1 MPLHVG
7 SGCLPATI
15 TNLRINC
22 IAQSATPPEMS
33 LWEKIKEFFCSTHQ
47 TEAQECIWTICHP
60 SVGTTREDV
69 VSRFEQLRMLVYA
82 GYEESIHSGRHGE
95 SHFCILDADNQEILS
110 VTLDDAGNYTV
121 NCQGHNETYRFTMDI
136 EQGEECTEHA
146 EGASGTLQVSPL
158 PDPAAPQTPAAY
170 DAVWSEWKRAAPA
183 EELRGRAATVQRI
196 CTCLNNGSRELNVG
210 ESGLTALPDCLPA
223 HITTLVIP
231 HNNYLTSL
239 PTLPSGLEVLT
250 VEDNQLTSLPPLPS
264 GLEVLTVED
273 NQLTSLPPLPSGL
286 EVLTVEDNQLTSLPP
301 LPSGLEVLTV
311 EDNQLTSLPPLPSGL
326 EVLTV
331 EDNQL
336 TSLPPLPSGL
346 EVLTV
351 EDNQLTSL
359 PPLPSGLEVLTVEDN
374 QLTSLPPLPSG
385 LEVLT
390 VEDNQ
395 LTSLPPL
402 PAGLVVLTVSGNQL
416 TSLPPLPA
424 GLQTLSVAGNQLTSL
439 PPLPAGLQMLL
450 VARNQLT
457 SLPPLPAG
465 LQMLLVARNQLT
477 SLPPLPPAGLQ
488 TLSVAGNQLTS
499 LPPLPAGL
507 QMLSVAGNQLT
518 RLPPLPAG
526 LRRLLVAGNQLT
538 SLPPLPAGL
547 QMLLVARN
555 QLTSLPPLPAGLQM
569 LSVSDNQLTSLP
581 LLPAGLEL
589 LTLERNPQLVRLP
602 PLPEGLQTLS
612 VDANPQL
619 TRLPAL
625 PSGLQRLY
633 ARNNQLTRLPES
645 ITGLSSEAS
654 VNLEGNPLSERTLQ
668 ALREITSAPG
678 YSGPRILFDMA
689 GASAP
694 REARALHLAAAG
706 WLVPARE
713 GEPAPADRWHMFG
726 QEDNAAAFSLFLD
739 RLSETENFMKDA
751 GFKAQIS
758 SWLVQLAEDE
768 ALRAKTFAMATEATA
783 SCQDRVTL
791 ALHQMKNVQLV
802 HDAEKGQYD
811 NNLAALVAT
820 GREMFRLEKLEQ
832 IAREKAGTLA
842 LADDVE
848 VYLAYQNKL
857 KKALGL
863 TSVTAE
869 MRFFGVSGVTVS
881 DLQAAELQVK
891 AAEKSELRE
900 WILQWGPL
908 HSVLERKAPERVNA
922 LREKQISDYE
932 ETYRMLSD
940 TELRP
945 FGLVGNTDAERTI
958 GARAME
964 SAKKTFLDGLRPL
977 VEEMLGSYLAP

>member
-7 SGCLPATI
+7 RGCLPATI

-158 PDPAAPQTPAAY
+158 PAPAAPQTPAEY
-170 DAVWSEWKRAAPA
+170 DAVWSEWKGAAPA

-210 ESGLTALPDCLPA
+210 ESGLTALPDRLPA

-239 PTLPSGLEVLT
+239 PT
-250 VEDNQLTSLPPLPS
+250 
-264 GLEVLTVED
+264 
-273 NQLTSLPPLPSGL
+273 
-286 EVLTVEDNQLTSLPP
+286 
-301 LPSGLEVLTV
+301 
-311 EDNQLTSLPPLPSGL
+311 
-326 EVLTV
+326 
-331 EDNQL
+331 
-336 TSLPPLPSGL
+336 
-346 EVLTV
+346 
-351 EDNQLTSL
+351 
-359 PPLPSGLEVLTVEDN
+359 LPSGLEVLTVEDN

-465 LQMLLVARNQLT
+465 LQML
-477 SLPPLPPAGLQ
+477 
-488 TLSVAGNQLTS
+488 
-499 LPPLPAGL
+499 
-507 QMLSVAGNQLT
+507 SVAGNQLT

-538 SLPPLPAGL
+538 S
-547 QMLLVARN
+547 
-555 QLTSLPPLPAGLQM
+555 
-569 LSVSDNQLTSLP
+569 
-581 LLPAGLEL
+581 
-589 LTLERNPQLVRLP
+589 LP

-654 VNLEGNPLSERTLQ
+654 VNLYGNPLSERTLQ
-668 ALREITSAPG
+668 ALRNITSAPG

-694 REARALHLAAAG
+694 REARALHLAAAD

-739 RLSETENFMKDA
+739 RLGETENCIKDA

-758 SWLVQLAEDE
+758 SWLVQLAGDE

-802 HDAEKGQYD
+802 HDAEKGEYD

-820 GREMFRLEKLEQ
+820 GREMFRLGKLEQ
-832 IAREKAGTLA
+832 IAREKVRTLA
-842 LADDVE
+842 LVDEIE
-848 VYLAYQNKL
+848 VWLAYQNKL
-857 KKALGL
+857 KKSLGL

-908 HSVLERKAPERVNA
+908 HSVLERKSPERVNA

>member
-69 VSRFEQLRMLVYA
+69 VSRFEQLRMLAYA

-121 NCQGHNETYRFTMDI
+121 NCQGHNETYRFTIDI

-158 PDPAAPQTPAAY
+158 PAPAAPQTPAEY
-170 DAVWSEWKRAAPA
+170 DAVWSEWKGAAPA

-210 ESGLTALPDCLPA
+210 ESGLTALPDRLPA

-239 PTLPSGLEVLT
+239 PT
-250 VEDNQLTSLPPLPS
+250 
-264 GLEVLTVED
+264 
-273 NQLTSLPPLPSGL
+273 
-286 EVLTVEDNQLTSLPP
+286 
-301 LPSGLEVLTV
+301 
-311 EDNQLTSLPPLPSGL
+311 
-326 EVLTV
+326 
-331 EDNQL
+331 
-336 TSLPPLPSGL
+336 
-346 EVLTV
+346 
-351 EDNQLTSL
+351 
-359 PPLPSGLEVLTVEDN
+359 LPSGLEVLTVEDN

-465 LQMLLVARNQLT
+465 LQML
-477 SLPPLPPAGLQ
+477 
-488 TLSVAGNQLTS
+488 
-499 LPPLPAGL
+499 
-507 QMLSVAGNQLT
+507 SVAGNQLT

-547 QMLLVARN
+547 QV
-555 QLTSLPPLPAGLQM
+555 

>member
-1 MPLHVG
+1 MPFHIG
-7 SGCLPATI
+7 SGCLPAI
-15 TNLRINC
+15 ISNRRIYR
-22 IAQSATPPEMS
+22 IAWSDTPPEMS
-33 LWEKIKEFFCSTHQ
+33 SWEKMKEFFCSTHQ
-47 TEAQECIWTICHP
+47 TEALECIWTICHP
-60 SVGTTREDV
+60 PAGTTREDV
-69 VSRFEQLRMLVYA
+69 VRRFERLRMLAYA

-210 ESGLTALPDCLPA
+210 ESGLTALPDCLPT

-250 VEDNQLTSLPPLPS
+250 VEDNQLTSLPPLPAE
-264 GLEVLTVED
+264 LEL
-273 NQLTSLPPLPSGL
+273 
-286 EVLTVEDNQLTSLPP
+286 
-301 LPSGLEVLTV
+301 
-311 EDNQLTSLPPLPSGL
+311 
-326 EVLTV
+326 
-331 EDNQL
+331 
-336 TSLPPLPSGL
+336 
-346 EVLTV
+346 
-351 EDNQLTSL
+351 
-359 PPLPSGLEVLTVEDN
+359 
-374 QLTSLPPLPSG
+374 
-385 LEVLT
+385 
-390 VEDNQ
+390 
-395 LTSLPPL
+395 
-402 PAGLVVLTVSGNQL
+402 LTVSGNQL

-424 GLQTLSVAGNQLTSL
+424 GLQTLSVSGNQLTSL
-439 PPLPAGLQMLL
+439 PPLPAGLQTLL
-450 VARNQLT
+450 
-457 SLPPLPAG
+457 
-465 LQMLLVARNQLT
+465 
-477 SLPPLPPAGLQ
+477 
-488 TLSVAGNQLTS
+488 VAGNQLTS
-499 LPPLPAGL
+499 
-507 QMLSVAGNQLT
+507 
-518 RLPPLPAG
+518 LPPLPAG

-547 QMLLVARN
+547 QV
-555 QLTSLPPLPAGLQM
+555 

-589 LTLERNPQLVRLP
+589 LTLDRNPQLARLP

-645 ITGLSSEAS
+645 ITGLSSEAI
-654 VNLEGNPLSERTLQ
+654 VNLYGNPLSERTLQ
-668 ALREITSAPG
+668 ALQNITSAPG

-694 REARALHLAAAG
+694 REARALHLAAAD

-713 GEPAPADRWHMFG
+713 GEPAPADRWHMFE

-739 RLSETENFMKDA
+739 RLGETENCIKDA

-802 HDAEKGQYD
+802 HDAEKGEYD
-811 NNLAALVAT
+811 NNLVVLVAT

-842 LADDVE
+842 LVDDVE

-891 AAEKSELRE
+891 AAEKSEFRE

-932 ETYRMLSD
+932 ETYRMLFD

-945 FGLVGNTDAERTI
+945 SGLVGNTDAERTL

-977 VEEMLGSYLAP
+977 VEEMLGSYLKVRQRLN

>member
-47 TEAQECIWTICHP
+47 TEALECIWTICHP

-69 VSRFEQLRMLVYA
+69 VSRFEQLRMLAYA

-158 PDPAAPQTPAAY
+158 PAPAAPQTPAEY
-170 DAVWSEWKRAAPA
+170 DAVWSEWTRVAPA

-250 VEDNQLTSLPPLPS
+250 VEDNQLTSLPPLPA
-264 GLEVLTVED
+264 GLEL
-273 NQLTSLPPLPSGL
+273 
-286 EVLTVEDNQLTSLPP
+286 
-301 LPSGLEVLTV
+301 
-311 EDNQLTSLPPLPSGL
+311 
-326 EVLTV
+326 
-331 EDNQL
+331 
-336 TSLPPLPSGL
+336 
-346 EVLTV
+346 
-351 EDNQLTSL
+351 
-359 PPLPSGLEVLTVEDN
+359 
-374 QLTSLPPLPSG
+374 
-385 LEVLT
+385 
-390 VEDNQ
+390 
-395 LTSLPPL
+395 
-402 PAGLVVLTVSGNQL
+402 LTVSGNQL

-424 GLQTLSVAGNQLTSL
+424 GLQVLLVAGNQLTSL

-450 VARNQLT
+450 VAGNQLT

-465 LQMLLVARNQLT
+465 LQM
-477 SLPPLPPAGLQ
+477 
-488 TLSVAGNQLTS
+488 LSVAGNQLTS

-518 RLPPLPAG
+518 
-526 LRRLLVAGNQLT
+526 

-547 QMLLVARN
+547 QVLLVAR
-555 QLTSLPPLPAGLQM
+555 
-569 LSVSDNQLTSLP
+569 NQLTSLP

-589 LTLERNPQLVRLP
+589 LTLDRNPQLVRLP

-645 ITGLSSEAS
+645 ITGLSSEAT

-668 ALREITSAPG
+668 ALRDITSAPG

-694 REARALHLAAAG
+694 REARALHLAAAD

-739 RLSETENFMKDA
+739 RLSETENFIKDA
-751 GFKAQIS
+751 GFKAQIT
-758 SWLVQLAEDE
+758 SWLAQLAEDE

-811 NNLAALVAT
+811 NNLVVLVAT

-848 VYLAYQNKL
+848 VYLAFQNKL
-857 KKALGL
+857 KESLEL

-891 AAEKSELRE
+891 AAEKSEFRE

-908 HSVLERKAPERVNA
+908 HGVLERKAPERVNA

-977 VEEMLGSYLAP
+977 VEEMLGSYLAS